1 MSQALSAH
9 TRPPATSGSSA
20 LASHP
25 VRRGRPSPGTPQRPR
40 TPLSVVPARPSRR
53 RVPFAVFSCALLVAA
68 LVAVLILNISVSS
81 TQYEL
86 VQLRGQQVALSQE
99 NEALVQ
105 RLEDRGAPQN
115 LAAAAT
121 KLGMVS
127 SPTFGSI
134 DLEIGKV
141 TGTPEPAKE
150 GSTPEALIAA
160 PEVVTAQGAPVP
172 APPAAPE
179 AAAEPEPAPAPAEA
193 APVPAPADAAEGQAA
208 EAPAAE
214 APAVELPEQARSAV
228 PGQGAA
234 PEHPTGAAGG
244 TIPGPAQFP
253 SSR

>member
-1 MSQALSAH
+1 MSQALSAD

-20 LASHP
+20 FATHP
-25 VRRGRPSPGTPQRPR
+25 IRRGQPSTGSPQRPR

-134 DLEIGKV
+134 DLETVKV
-141 TGTPEPAKE
+141 TGNPEPAKE
-150 GSTPEALIAA
+150 GSAPEALIAA
-160 PEVVTAQGAPVP
+160 PEVVTAQDAP
-172 APPAAPE
+172 APAPAPE
-179 AAAEPEPAPAPAEA
+179 AAAEPQPAEPDPVPAEA
-193 APVPAPADAAEGQAA
+193 APGEAADVPVPQV
-208 EAPAAE
+208 P
-214 APAVELPEQARSAV
+214 VELPEQARGAA
-228 PGQGAA
+228 PGQGGAPGAA
-234 PEHPTGAAGG
+234 AGAHAGG
-244 TIPGPAQFP
+244 TIPGPAQLP
-253 SSR
+253 GSR